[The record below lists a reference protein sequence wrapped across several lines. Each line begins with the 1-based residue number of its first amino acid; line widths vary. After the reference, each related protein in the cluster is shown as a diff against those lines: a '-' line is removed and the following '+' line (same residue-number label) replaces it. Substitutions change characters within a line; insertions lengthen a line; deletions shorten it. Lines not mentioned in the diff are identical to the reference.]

1 MTLTH
6 QNQSMRN
13 ASVLTF
19 CFCCGLE
26 LTRLVLGTS
35 NYVPQIA
42 EYTSTV
48 EAFPEVRWTRSHRI
62 HSQREKLVQADAFR
76 RRSVGVG
83 FQVVTLLACR
93 HAIGMSYLQRNRWG
107 AVPKYGVI
115 RSENGQLLLLV

>member
-1 MTLTH
+1 MTLRH
-6 QNQSMRN
+6 QNQSIRN

-48 EAFPEVRWTRSHRI
+48 EALPDVKWTPSHRI
-62 HSQREKLVQADAFR
+62 HSQREKLVRVGAFR
-76 RRSVGVG
+76 RGSVGVG
-83 FQVVTLLACR
+83 FQVVTLLAPSR
-93 HAIGMSYLQRNRWG
+93 VRRGR
-107 AVPKYGVI
+107 V
-115 RSENGQLLLLV
+115 

>member
-48 EAFPEVRWTRSHRI
+48 EELPDVKWTRSHRI
-62 HSQREKLVQADAFR
+62 HSQREILVR
-76 RRSVGVG
+76 TGVVSRGRVGVG
-83 FQVVTLLACR
+83 FQVVTLLAK
-93 HAIGMSYLQRNRWG
+93 QRVELSACSSR
-107 AVPKYGVI
+107 
-115 RSENGQLLLLV
+115 